1 MNVTMFNR
9 PDRHPQGMLRG
20 YRHHKEKESMLL
32 WMLIKSQQ
40 QGSFDKP
47 IETRFEHPQMV
58 EEGLLERV
66 GWRSYRLTE
75 KALILLHAH
84 FGKTPVAE
92 VAK

>member
-1 MNVTMFNR
+1 MKTQDFNR

-20 YRHHKEKESMLL
+20 YPHSSAKESMLL

-40 QGSFDKP
+40 QGSFEQP
-47 IETRFEHPQMV
+47 IVTKFEHPQMV

-75 KALILLHAH
+75 KAQILLHAH

-92 VAK
+92 VVE